1 MRRGGACLWVGLCE
15 RSGFALVEESEADQA
30 FEPPAD
36 AFDALGQHREIKR
49 QTQLTGAQRP
59 SFLLDAGQGA
69 DWAPGQSMPS
79 MMRKSRSTPS
89 ERATS
94 ASW

>member
-1 MRRGGACLWVGLCE
+1 METLDITAQDNGGNWT
-15 RSGFALVEESEADQA
+15 SGRV
-30 FEPPAD
+30 
-36 AFDALGQHREIKR
+36 
-49 QTQLTGAQRP
+49 
-59 SFLLDAGQGA
+59 LLDAGQVVG
-69 DWAPGQSMPS
+69 WAPGQSMPS

>member
-1 MRRGGACLWVGLCE
+1 M
-15 RSGFALVEESEADQA
+15 
-30 FEPPAD
+30 FELPAGV
-36 AFDALGQHREIKR
+36 FDVPGQHREIER
-49 QTQLTGAQRP
+49 QAQVTGAQRP
-59 SFLLDAGQGA
+59 SYPLDAGQVA